1 MYGATEMKIKF
12 FKKVFFELSQSIQ
25 RIDHT
30 EKIHQG
36 GSDCIECFECQNN
49 EKLLQAWEF
58 NLFEH

>member
-36 GSDCIECFECQNN
+36 SSDRIECFECQNN
-49 EKLLQAWEF
+49 
-58 NLFEH
+58 